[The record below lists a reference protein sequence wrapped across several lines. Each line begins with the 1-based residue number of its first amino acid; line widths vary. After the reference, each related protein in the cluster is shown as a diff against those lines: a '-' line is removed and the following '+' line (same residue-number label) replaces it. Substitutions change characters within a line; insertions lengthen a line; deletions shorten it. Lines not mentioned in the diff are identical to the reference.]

1 MNHKHNN
8 TNKQTLQSSNN
19 KQLLQSSLEQYPISV
34 NNQHCVGP
42 CYYSNTNIIHPIT
55 LDEIKGVDHNFC
67 PVNTF
72 VFVDPVTKKSTL
84 SAIDRCFIP
93 TAHKTSMDDLLR
105 DNVIAPQFHFSSDY
119 FVKIYYK
126 INNIED
132 LLRWIDSHKEDPY
145 KTRERVFNN
154 GMVVYGDQITII
166 DHRLVDF
173 VNEIML
179 NNLPKLYRNLSSYI
193 VIQGDIVMLINP
205 NDDKKSK
212 VDNRSNVTIIRNY
225 IKDKFL
231 GINNIQQFMSKFIR
245 YYKEEITNKYV
256 SDILVNH
263 MIDYI
268 IKRIKL
274 TLDNTLD
281 NDTQ

>member
-1 MNHKHNN
+1 MSHKNI
-8 TNKQTLQSSNN
+8 NKKVSDT
-19 KQLLQSSLEQYPISV
+19 SLDTYPISV

-42 CYYSNTNIIHPIT
+42 CYYNNTNIIHPIT

-67 PVNTF
+67 PVNAF
-72 VFVDPVTKKSTL
+72 VYVNPISKKSTL
-84 SAIDRCFIP
+84 STIDRCFVP

-132 LLRWIDSHKEDPY
+132 LLRWIDTHKEDPY

-154 GMVVYGDQITII
+154 GMIVYGDQITII
-166 DHRLVDF
+166 DHRIVEF
-173 VNEIML
+173 VNEIMI
-179 NNLPKLYRNLSSYI
+179 NNLPKLYRNLVQYI
-193 VIQGDIVMLINP
+193 VIDGDTITLINP
-205 NDDKKSK
+205 DKNTNHDIDENKS
-212 VDNRSNVTIIRNY
+212 RISRISIIRNY
-225 IKDKFL
+225 ITDRFL
-231 GINNIQQFMSKFIR
+231 GIDNIQQFMSKFIR
-245 YYKEEITNKYV
+245 YYKEEITNKHL

-268 IKRIKL
+268 IKRIKI
-274 TLDNTLD
+274 TLDI
-281 NDTQ
+281 

>member
-1 MNHKHNN
+1 MNGKNN
-8 TNKQTLQSSNN
+8 NMNKQKS
-19 KQLLQSSLEQYPISV
+19 QSSLETYPVSV

-55 LDEIKGVDHNFC
+55 LDEIKGVEHNFC
-67 PVNTF
+67 PVNAF
-72 VFVDPVTKKSTL
+72 VFVDPVTKKNTL
-84 SAIDRCFIP
+84 STIDRCFVP

-132 LLRWIDSHKEDPY
+132 LLRWIEFHKEDPY
-145 KTRERVFNN
+145 RTRERVFNN
-154 GMVVYGDQITII
+154 GMAVYGDQITII
-166 DHRLVDF
+166 DHRIVDF
-173 VNEIML
+173 VNDIML
-179 NNLPKLYRNLSSYI
+179 NNLPKIYHHLFRFI
-193 VIQGDIVMLINP
+193 IIQGDEVTLKMSSDEQDISQ
-205 NDDKKSK
+205 DKNS
-212 VDNRSNVTIIRNY
+212 REHVTIIRNY

-231 GINNIQQFMSKFIR
+231 GIDNIQQFMSKFVR
-245 YYKEEITNKYV
+245 YYKEEITDKHL

-268 IKRIKL
+268 TKRIKMTTDKQYL
-274 TLDNTLD
+274 
-281 NDTQ
+281 